1 MLSLTLPIPLLKTLT
16 PPSPNINNPSLSP
29 YSHYQPR
36 SRSLTRGLIVPKHS
50 SATAPP
56 SATLRDDGT
65 SLAGDSPEP
74 LPEELVAEL
83 MPKHVAVIID
93 GHGRWAKLRGLPA
106 SAGHQAGVQPLRTV
120 VRLCCS
126 WGIQV
131 LTVFVLSTENWFR
144 PKVDSL
150 MKLFETT
157 INSSI
162 ACMKKEGI
170 QIYVIGDSSKLPES
184 LRSTIAN
191 AEKSTKHNSRLQL
204 IVAMNY
210 GGKYDVV
217 QACKSVAKKVKDG
230 LLHLD
235 NINEKIIEKELET
248 KCTEFPYPDLLIR
261 AGGELRLSNFLLW
274 QLAYTEFYFNKT
286 PWPDFGKEEFVDAL
300 RSFQQRQRHYGGE
313 RHS

>member
-1 MLSLTLPIPLLKTLT
+1 MIPWQLFKHRNQATIFCSHSPLVSSRTQMLSLTLPIPLLKTLT
-16 PPSPNINNPSLSP
+16 PPSPNINNPSLSS

-144 PKVDSL
+144 PKVILVFS
-150 MKLFETT
+150 
-157 INSSI
+157 
-162 ACMKKEGI
+162 
-170 QIYVIGDSSKLPES
+170 
-184 LRSTIAN
+184 
-191 AEKSTKHNSRLQL
+191 
-204 IVAMNY
+204 
-210 GGKYDVV
+210 
-217 QACKSVAKKVKDG
+217 
-230 LLHLD
+230 
-235 NINEKIIEKELET
+235 
-248 KCTEFPYPDLLIR
+248 FPT
-261 AGGELRLSNFLLW
+261 AFS
-274 QLAYTEFYFNKT
+274 
-286 PWPDFGKEEFVDAL
+286 
-300 RSFQQRQRHYGGE
+300 
-313 RHS
+313 

>member
-16 PPSPNINNPSLSP
+16 PPSPNINNPSLSS

-50 SATAPP
+50 SATAP
-56 SATLRDDGT
+56 R
-65 SLAGDSPEP
+65 
-74 LPEELVAEL
+74 
-83 MPKHVAVIID
+83 
-93 GHGRWAKLRGLPA
+93 LPA

-144 PKVDSL
+144 PKVEVDSL

-191 AEKSTKHNSRLQL
+191 AEKNTKHNSRLQL